1 MEQSGVAITPS
12 RARVWYLAARP
23 PTLPAAVVPVLVGT
37 AVGVS
42 EASFRPFV
50 FLAAL
55 IASLLIQIATNF
67 ANDLSDFHKGADNET
82 RVGPLRVAQSGLIT
96 PGDLKRGIVVTFGLA
111 MLVGLYLVY
120 IGGWPILLIG
130 LFSILSGLAY
140 TGGPWPLGYHGLG
153 DLFVFIFFGVIA
165 VTGSAYL
172 QTGDVTGLA
181 LAASV
186 PVGLLVTNILVINN
200 LRDVETDRVAGKHT
214 LAVLLGATT
223 VRGQYLLFTIV
234 AYLMPLLLW
243 LLAGASPFVLLSWL
257 TLPLVVKLVR
267 IVLAGTSGPP
277 LNRVLKATGQLHL
290 LFGILLALG
299 LLL

>member
-1 MEQSGVAITPS
+1 MEQSGVAISPS

-42 EASFRPFV
+42 EASFRPLV
-50 FLAAL
+50 FIAAL
-55 IASLLIQIATNF
+55 VASLLIQIATNF

-111 MLVGLYLVY
+111 MLAGLYLIY

-130 LFSILSGLAY
+130 IFSILSGLAY

-165 VTGSAYL
+165 VAGSAYL

-186 PVGLLVTNILVINN
+186 PVGMLVTNILVINN

-214 LAVLLGATT
+214 LAVLLGAST
-223 VRGQYLLFTIV
+223 VRGQYLLFIAVT
-234 AYLMPLLLW
+234 YLMPLVLW
-243 LLAGASPFVLLSWL
+243 QLAGASPFVLLSWL
-257 TLPLVVKLVR
+257 TLPLAAKLVR

-299 LLL
+299 FLL

>member
-42 EASFRPFV
+42 EASFRPLV

-111 MLVGLYLVY
+111 MLVGLYLIY

-130 LFSILSGLAY
+130 LFSILSGMAY

-172 QTGDVTGLA
+172 QTGDVTGPA

-186 PVGLLVTNILVINN
+186 PVGVLVTNILVINN

-214 LAVLLGATT
+214 VAVLLGTTT
-223 VRGQYLLFTIV
+223 VRGQYLLFTLV
-234 AYLMPLLLW
+234 AYLTAPLLW

-257 TLPLVVKLVR
+257 TLPLAVKLLR
-267 IVLAGTSGPP
+267 IVMAGTSGPP

>member
-1 MEQSGVAITPS
+1 MEQSGVAISPS
-12 RARVWYLAARP
+12 RGRVWYLAARP

-42 EASFRPFV
+42 EASFRPLV

-96 PGDLKRGIVVTFGLA
+96 PGDLKRGIFVTFGLA
-111 MLVGLYLVY
+111 MLVGLYLGY

-186 PVGLLVTNILVINN
+186 PVGVLVTNILVINN
-200 LRDVETDRVAGKHT
+200 LRDVTTDRAAGKHT
-214 LAVLLGATT
+214 LAVLLGAMT
-223 VRGQYLLFTIV
+223 VRGQYLLFIIV
-234 AYLMPLLLW
+234 AYLMAPLLWW
-243 LLAGASPFVLLSWL
+243 LGGASPFVLLSWL
-257 TLPLVVKLVR
+257 TLPLAVKLVR
-267 IVLAGTSGPP
+267 IVLSGTSGPP

>member
-1 MEQSGVAITPS
+1 MEESGVLITPS
-12 RARVWYLAARP
+12 RGRAWFLASRP

-42 EASFRPFV
+42 ESSFRPVV
-50 FLAAL
+50 FLVAMIAA
-55 IASLLIQIATNF
+55 LLIQIATNF
-67 ANDLSDFHKGADNET
+67 ANDLSDFHKGADTAE
-82 RVGPLRVAQSGLIT
+82 RVGPLRVAQSGLLT
-96 PGDLKRGIVVTFGLA
+96 PGDLKRGIIITFGLA
-111 MLVGLYLVY
+111 MLAGLYLIS

-130 LFSILSGLAY
+130 IFSILSGLAY

-172 QTGDVTGLA
+172 QSGHVSALA
-181 LAASV
+181 LATSV

-200 LRDVETDRVAGKHT
+200 LRDVETDRIAGKHT
-214 LAVLLGATT
+214 LAVLLGANQ
-223 VRGQYLLFTIV
+223 VRLQYVGFSLV
-234 AYLMPLLLW
+234 AYLVPPLLWQLD
-243 LLAGASPFVLLSWL
+243 GSSPFVLLSWL
-257 TLPLVVKLVR
+257 TLPLSVRLVR
-267 IVLAGTSGPP
+267 IVMAGTSGRP

-290 LFGILLALG
+290 LYGILLALG

>member
-1 MEQSGVAITPS
+1 MEQSGVIITPS
-12 RARVWYLAARP
+12 RGRAWFLASRP

-37 AVGVS
+37 AVGAS
-42 EASFRPFV
+42 ESSFRPVVFV
-50 FLAAL
+50 VAM

-67 ANDLSDFHKGADNET
+67 ANDLSDFHKGADTEA

-96 PGDLKRGIVVTFGLA
+96 PGDLKRGIIITFGLA
-111 MLVGLYLVY
+111 MLAGLYLIY

-130 LFSILSGLAY
+130 VFSILSGLAY

-153 DLFVFIFFGVIA
+153 DLFVFIFFGIIA

-172 QTGDVTGLA
+172 QSGYVSALA
-181 LAASV
+181 LATSV

-200 LRDVETDRVAGKHT
+200 LRDVETDRIAGKHT
-214 LAVLLGATT
+214 LAVLLGANQ
-223 VRGQYLLFTIV
+223 VRLQYAGFSLV
-234 AYLMPLLLW
+234 AYLVPPLLWRLD
-243 LLAGASPFVLLSWL
+243 GASPFVLLSWL
-257 TLPLVVKLVR
+257 TLPLSVRLVR
-267 IVLAGTSGPP
+267 IVMAGTSGRP

-290 LFGILLALG
+290 LYGILLALG